1 MHRDSCLL
9 GTIQRRIQGPQQL
22 AAVEMTLVYT
32 NLLARLCYCSCD
44 SYCCL
49 IENMATE
56 AVTYMFILPNPGKRG
71 FVHGLQHV

>member
-9 GTIQRRIQGPQQL
+9 STIQRRIQGPQQL

-32 NLLARLCYCSCD
+32 DLLARLCYCSCD

-49 IENMATE
+49 IENMAAE
-56 AVTYMFILPNPGKRG
+56 VSSNLY
-71 FVHGLQHV
+71 V